1 MVCLETET
9 AVHFRPLVA
18 RAFPLSGPE
27 QHVGFLTW
35 EGQDIGMLESLDEL
49 DADSKALL
57 LETLSKRYFS
67 PRVTAIHA
75 IYRDHG
81 NLVWRV
87 DTDLGPREFFVQ
99 DFRENL
105 LSLSGGNMYV
115 TDVDG
120 NRYDLGQMTH
130 LDPKSRGILGQ
141 WI

>member
-1 MVCLETET
+1 
-9 AVHFRPLVA
+9 
-18 RAFPLSGPE
+18 
-27 QHVGFLTW
+27 
-35 EGQDIGMLESLDEL
+35 MLESLDEL